1 MITNQTTD
9 FSGLDF
15 SAGESILIDKPLK
28 FTSFKVVH
36 SIKKAIKVK
45 RVGHTGTLDP
55 MATGLLI
62 ILTGK
67 NTKLMTD
74 FLGMQ
79 KSYTGIILLGKTSPS
94 MDTETEMESKD
105 IPSELTDEIIL
116 KTRDKFLGDISQ
128 VPPMYSALKVGGKK
142 LYELARKGKT
152 IKRKPRTVHIS
163 RFEITKIDMP
173 EIHFE
178 VDCSKGTYIRVLA
191 NDFGDVL
198 NCGGVLS
205 SLRRI
210 AIGDYKVENALNLR
224 DFTDKFTV
232 QNKSELY

>member
-15 SAGESILIDKPLK
+15 SAGQSILIDKPLK

-36 SIKKAIKVK
+36 LIRKVIKVK
-45 RVGHTGTLDP
+45 RIGHTGTLDP

-67 NTKLMTD
+67 NTKMMND
-74 FLGMQ
+74 FLGLK
-79 KSYTGIILLGKTSPS
+79 KSYSGKILLGKTSPS
-94 MDTETEMESKD
+94 MDTETEMISKE
-105 IPSELTDEIIL
+105 IPSDLTDEMIL
-116 KTRDKFLGDISQ
+116 KIRDRFLGDIEQ
-128 VPPMYSALKVGGKK
+128 VPPMYSALKVSGKK
-142 LYELARKGKT
+142 LYELARKGKE
-152 IKRKPRTVHIS
+152 IKREPRIVNIS
-163 RFEITKIDMP
+163 KFEITKTDLP

-191 NDFGDVL
+191 NDFGKAL

-205 SLRRI
+205 SLRRT
-210 AIGDYKVENALNLR
+210 AIGEYKVENALNLKE
-224 DFTDKFTV
+224 FTERVAV
-232 QNKSELY
+232 QNTSHRN

>member
-1 MITNQTTD
+1 MITNLTTD

-36 SIKKAIKVK
+36 QIKKAISVK

-67 NTKLMTD
+67 STKLMTD
-74 FLGMQ
+74 FLGLE
-79 KSYTGIILLGKTSPS
+79 KSYSGIILLGKISPS
-94 MDTETEMESKD
+94 MDVETEMKSQE
-105 IPSELTDEIIL
+105 IPADLNEEIIL
-116 KTRDKFLGDISQ
+116 KTRDKFLGNISQ

-142 LYELARKGKT
+142 LYELARKGKS
-152 IKRKPRTVHIS
+152 IKREPRTVNIS
-163 RFEITKIDMP
+163 RFEITKIDLP

-191 NDFGDVL
+191 NDFGEAL

-205 SLRRI
+205 SLRRT
-210 AIGDYKVENALNLR
+210 AIGDYNVENALKLS
-224 DFTDKFTV
+224 DFTTKF
-232 QNKSELY
+232 QINKPGG